1 MGAPTP
7 PTLET
12 ERLLLRPAQSA
23 DLDAWTDQI
32 FGDPDVT
39 RFLPTTDR
47 TPRERAEGYF
57 EFFNTLWAEHN
68 YGEWIVTD
76 KQNGQFIGHCG
87 LAYIRDTAEVE
98 IDYALAKP
106 YWGRGIATEAAR
118 ASVRYG
124 FEQAGLGSL
133 IALVA
138 PDNWPS
144 RRVAEHVGFVAEKQ
158 ARYFG
163 LDVIYHTLRRADFR
177 PGDALFRVYEA
188 SA

>member
-1 MGAPTP
+1 MVSPTP

-23 DLDAWTDQI
+23 DLDAWANQI

-39 RFLPTTDR
+39 RFLPATDR
-47 TPRERAEGYF
+47 PPRERAERYL
-57 EFFNTLWAEHN
+57 EFFHTLWAEHG
-68 YGEWIVTD
+68 YGEWIVAD
-76 KQNGQFIGHCG
+76 KRNGQFMGHCG
-87 LAYIRDTAEVE
+87 LAYIRDTGEVE
-98 IDYALAKP
+98 IDYALAQP
-106 YWGRGIATEAAR
+106 YWGCGIATEAAR

-124 FEQAGLGSL
+124 FERAGLGSL

-138 PDNWPS
+138 PDNWGS
-144 RRVAEHVGFVAEKQ
+144 RRVAEHVGFVAQKQ

-163 LDVIYHTLRRADFR
+163 LDVIYHTLRRADFH
-177 PGDALFRVYEA
+177 GGEALFRVHEA